1 MTRTEQP
8 VFVVWGPWA
17 PFGLILNSVPFGYEV
32 PSFMKSPSR
41 TYDVS
46 VVCSC
51 RCLGISLPGSIL
63 SMAAA
68 GPKDLSLFKTLIV
81 TVPLVFGNGAGMA
94 SVFEVST
101 ICIRLIELSFFSV
114 LLCAIYCFGLLNLLN
129 VGYYKS
135 LLLKF
140 EGFPC
145 P

>member
-1 MTRTEQP
+1 
-8 VFVVWGPWA
+8 
-17 PFGLILNSVPFGYEV
+17 
-32 PSFMKSPSR
+32 
-41 TYDVS
+41 
-46 VVCSC
+46 
-51 RCLGISLPGSIL
+51 
-63 SMAAA
+63 
-68 GPKDLSLFKTLIV
+68 
-81 TVPLVFGNGAGMA
+81 LVFGNGAGMA

-101 ICIRLIELSFFSV
+101 NCIRLIELSFLSV